1 MAGGGTMA
9 LAGGRT
15 GERGSVAV
23 LLALA
28 LTLLLGFAA
37 LVVDVGLS
45 WAVRAE
51 AQTAADAAA
60 LAGAARLADG
70 PAGAVTA
77 VRQYLDANVPGLAD
91 RPADPDWP
99 LNGSDD
105 DGEVVCWTP
114 PAPPPAPGAGCPA
127 GATAVQVTT
136 PPIPVRYAF
145 ASVLGPAANS
155 IRALAAATAGG
166 LPGAAGLACGLCLL
180 DPVHGGVLAVA
191 GSGDVV
197 VQDGGVAVASSHPD
211 AAILSDSGDVV
222 ADQIDVAGGVAV
234 TGSGSFVPLPTTGA
248 PPTPDPLAALPTPD
262 TLPTP
267 PPCCFGRVT
276 VGSDRTL
283 TPGVYESITV
293 TDDATLTLT
302 PGVYVLTELPGLAVL
317 EHAKVQGASITL
329 YLTCSSYP
337 TPCTT
342 FGAGFTLASTAR
354 YSATA
359 PTTGPYANL
368 TLFSDRANPTPLL
381 LATTADT
388 STATIYAANARL
400 LLAST
405 GDLKT
410 THPLVLAR
418 LTTLSTG
425 STRVTLDPPT
435 SATAPSSPVLIR

>member
-1 MAGGGTMA
+1 MA

-28 LTLLLGFAA
+28 LTALLGFAA

-91 RPADPDWP
+91 RPADPNWP
-99 LNGSDD
+99 LNGTDD

-136 PPIPVRYAF
+136 PPIPVQYAF

-166 LPGAAGLACGLCLL
+166 FPGAAGLACGLCLL
-180 DPVHGGVLAVA
+180 DPLHGGVLAVA
-191 GSGDVV
+191 GSGDVAV
-197 VQDGGVAVASSHPD
+197 EGGGITVGSSHPD
-211 AAILSDSGDVV
+211 AAILSDSGDAI
-222 ADQIDVAGGVAV
+222 ADQIDVVGGVAT
-234 TGSGSFVPLPTTGA
+234 TGSGTFVPPPTTGA

-267 PPCCFGRVT
+267 PPCCFGRLT
-276 VGSDRTL
+276 VSSDRTL

-302 PGVYVLTELPGLAVL
+302 PGVYILTELPGLAIL
-317 EHAKVQGASITL
+317 ERAKVQGTAITL
-329 YLTCSSYP
+329 YLTCNTYP

-342 FGAGFTLASTAR
+342 FGAGLTLTSTAR
-354 YSATA
+354 YTATA

-368 TLFSDRANPTPLL
+368 TLVSDRTKPTPLL

-388 STATIYAANARL
+388 HTATIYAPNSRL

-405 GDLKT
+405 GDLET
-410 THPLVLAR
+410 SHPLVLAR
-418 LTTLSTG
+418 LTTFSTG
-425 STRVTLDPPT
+425 SIRVTLDLPT
-435 SATAPSSPVLIR
+435 SAAATAGPVLIR

>member
-1 MAGGGTMA
+1 MA

-28 LTLLLGFAA
+28 LTALLGFAA

-45 WAVRAE
+45 WAARAE

-60 LAGAARLADG
+60 LAGAARLGDG
-70 PAGAVTA
+70 PAGVVAA

-91 RPADPDWP
+91 RPADPGWP
-99 LNGSDD
+99 VNGSDD

-114 PAPPPAPGAGCPA
+114 PAPPPVPGAGCPD
-127 GATAVQVTT
+127 GSTAVQVTT
-136 PPIPVRYAF
+136 PPIVVEYAF
-145 ASVLGPAANS
+145 APVLGPAANS

-166 LPGAAGLACGLCLL
+166 LPGPAGPTCGLCLL
-180 DPVHGGVLAVA
+180 DPIHRGVLAVA

-197 VQDGGVAVASSHPD
+197 VVGGGVTVGSGHAD
-211 AAILSDSGDVV
+211 AAILSDSGHVV
-222 ADQIDVAGGVAV
+222 ADRIDVVGGVAV
-234 TGSGSFVPLPTTGA
+234 TGSGRFIPPPATGVPS
-248 PPTPDPLAALPTPD
+248 TPDPLAALPTPD
-262 TLPTP
+262 TLPAP

-283 TPGVYESITV
+283 APGVYQSITV
-293 TDDATLTLT
+293 TDDATLTLS
-302 PGVYVLTELPGLAVL
+302 PGVYVLTALPGLAIL
-317 EHAKVQGASITL
+317 ENATVQGTGVTL
-329 YLTCSSYP
+329 YLTCNDYP

-342 FGAGFTLASTAR
+342 FGAGFTLTSSAR
-354 YSATA
+354 YTASA
-359 PTTGPYANL
+359 PTSGPYANL

-388 STATIYAANARL
+388 PTATVYATNARL

-405 GDLKT
+405 GDLAA
-410 THPLVLAR
+410 THPLILAR
-418 LTTLSTG
+418 LSTLSTG
-425 STRVTLDPPT
+425 SVRVALTTPAPVP
-435 SATAPSSPVLIR
+435 APSSPVLIR

>member
-1 MAGGGTMA
+1 MA
-9 LAGGRT
+9 LAGGRA

-28 LTLLLGFAA
+28 LTALLGFAA

-70 PAGAVTA
+70 PVAAVAA

-91 RPADPDWP
+91 RPADPNWP
-99 LNGSDD
+99 LNGTDD

-127 GATAVQVTT
+127 GSTAVQVTT
-136 PPIPVRYAF
+136 PPIPVQYAF

-166 LPGAAGLACGLCLL
+166 LPGAPGPACGLCLL
-180 DPVHGGVLAVA
+180 DPLHGGALAVA
-191 GSGDVV
+191 GRGDVV
-197 VQDGGVAVASSHPD
+197 VEGGGVTVNSSHPD

-222 ADQIDVAGGVAV
+222 AEQIVVGGVV
-234 TGSGSFVPLPTTGA
+234 LTGSGRFVPPPTTGA
-248 PPTPDPLAALPTPD
+248 PRPSTPWRPCPPRHAARTATLLLRPGDGENGPDPRPRRLRQHHGHRRRDPHPRPGRLRPDRVPGPGRPPERLGPGHRRHPLPHLRR
-262 TLPTP
+262 LPNP
-267 PPCCFGRVT
+267 LHHLRRRLHPHLQRPLHRV
-276 VGSDRTL
+276 R
-283 TPGVYESITV
+283 
-293 TDDATLTLT
+293 
-302 PGVYVLTELPGLAVL
+302 
-317 EHAKVQGASITL
+317 
-329 YLTCSSYP
+329 
-337 TPCTT
+337 
-342 FGAGFTLASTAR
+342 
-354 YSATA
+354 

-388 STATIYAANARL
+388 PTATIYASNARL
-400 LLAST
+400 LLAAT
-405 GDLKT
+405 GDLKP
-410 THPLVLAR
+410 THPLILAR

-425 STRVTLDPPT
+425 SVRVTLDPP
-435 SATAPSSPVLIR
+435 SSPAAPSSPVLIR